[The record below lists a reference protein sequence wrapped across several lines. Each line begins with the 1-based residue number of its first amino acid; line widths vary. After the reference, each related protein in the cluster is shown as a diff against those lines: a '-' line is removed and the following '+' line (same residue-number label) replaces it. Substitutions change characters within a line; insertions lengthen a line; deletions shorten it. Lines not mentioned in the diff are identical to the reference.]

1 MKLLH
6 SVEGMAEFEGAVLI
20 GSEGSEYPRIDIIH
34 SEVSSVQH
42 SIRSS
47 GVRKGLKLLHTAQ
60 KEADFESAV
69 LVGL

>member
-1 MKLLH
+1 M
-6 SVEGMAEFEGAVLI
+6 VEFEGAVLI
-20 GSEGSEYPRIDIIH
+20 GSEDSEFPIIDITH
-34 SEVSSVQH
+34 PEVSPMQH

-47 GVRKGLKLLHTAQ
+47 GVSKGLKLLHTTQ